1 MLAPLFFF
9 WLAFFS
15 RAILQ
20 KILLDIAG
28 QRQRSV
34 KLLYP
39 PKFLGILGN
48 LGRRDKGKV
57 QQATQA
63 GLLDELRPHRY
74 DYGVAWEII
83 VPGGEEPKKLEN
95 FLKKRFPIGYVRKIF
110 RKKAARVNGARSG
123 PEHTIRPGDRI
134 ELFVPFE
141 DKVKREKTQNRPPS
155 AFEVVFENES
165 FLVVHKPAGIAV
177 HEGKEIFKRHSLLG
191 HLEAAYRMKG
201 VHPRLVHRLDKE
213 TSGLL
218 LIAKNEETAS
228 RLERSLEEGE
238 VKKEYLLLVVGRL
251 YPLEGR
257 IEFPLPGRSG
267 EPVSALTLYKVEK
280 EFAEATLIRARI
292 KTGRMHQLRLHFA
305 KLGHPVVM
313 DKLHGDF
320 AFNRRFR
327 KAHGLK
333 RQFLHA
339 CGLGLEY
346 EKKKFRWN
354 APLPEDL
361 AKTLQ
366 SLEAR

>member
-1 MLAPLFFF
+1 MLVARDRYLRTDPRNGL
-9 WLAFFS
+9 S
-15 RAILQ
+15 GIPE
-20 KILLDIAG
+20 
-28 QRQRSV
+28 S
-34 KLLYP
+34 
-39 PKFLGILGN
+39 PKAEPAR
-48 LGRRDKGKV
+48 GR
-57 QQATQA
+57 
-63 GLLDELRPHRY
+63 LLDESRPRRY

-95 FLKKRFPIGYVRKIF
+95 FLKKRFPIGYVRKVF
-110 RKKAARVNGARSG
+110 RKKAARLNGKRAGPEQIARSG
-123 PEHTIRPGDRI
+123 DKI

-141 DKVKREKTQNRPPS
+141 EKAKKTKARNLSPL
-155 AFEVVFENES
+155 ACEVVFENKS

-177 HEGKEIFKRHSLLG
+177 HEGKEILKRHSLLG
-191 HLEAAYRMKG
+191 HIEAAYRLKG
-201 VHPRLVHRLDKE
+201 VQPLLVHRLDKE

-218 LIAKNEETAS
+218 LVAKNGETAS
-228 RLERSLEEGE
+228 RLEKSLEEGE
-238 VKKEYLLLVVGRL
+238 VEKEYLLLVVGRL
-251 YPLEGR
+251 YPRQGR

-280 EFAEATLIRARI
+280 EFAEATLVRATI

-320 AFNRRFR
+320 PFNRRFR

-361 AKTLQ
+361 ANTLQ